1 MSYELP
7 TFAYETPPELR
18 GGTAPEP
25 GANPARA
32 RYPLVI
38 VGGGLAGLTLAADL
52 ASRGVRCVLIDEDD
66 TVGVRGAS
74 SRGIAYVQ
82 RTLEIMARIGTFDR
96 IAAKGTTWSVG
107 RVLAGEEMLYRF
119 DYEPESVSRQP
130 TFVNLQQFYMEW
142 FLVDRI
148 VELGLTDLR
157 WKQRVVGVANHDDH
171 VQLTIDSPDGRY
183 TLQADWVVDAEGVN
197 SFVRQA
203 LGLAEHTERGQ
214 DRWCIT
220 DVRFQQQRPQERWT
234 WIEAPFNGDRGVWQ
248 HPMADDVW
256 RLDFQMAPD
265 SDPAEVSRPEV
276 ARERVAQMLG
286 PDVAFELVWVGP
298 YSYRTMLMERF
309 RHGRLLFVG
318 DAAHAKSPFGAR
330 GGNSGIMDADN
341 LGWRLA
347 LLLQGRAAPALL
359 DRYDGERH
367 RAAEENIR
375 ITARSGRFM
384 QPRSDA
390 EFTLRR
396 AVLQLARRHAFGRL
410 LLDAGRMC
418 APHHYRGLP
427 GFGADPEAGRA
438 VPNIPLGAADGAAA
452 SLLDVLRAAGSDLV
466 AFVLGPVPLDL
477 AAAVE
482 TAGLPLRLQACTDST
497 ARPLLQRLTGAPAG
511 GVALIRP
518 DSHLAAALP
527 DAQPAPLIA
536 AARAALALE
545 PALEP

>member
-7 TFAYETPPELR
+7 TFPYVTPPER
-18 GGTAPEP
+18 AGAAASAP
-25 GANPARA
+25 A

-52 ASRGVRCVLIDEDD
+52 ASRGVRCTLIDEDD

-82 RTLEIMARIGTFDR
+82 RTLEIMARIGIFER
-96 IAAKGTTWSVG
+96 IAAKGATWSVG

-119 DYEPESVSRQP
+119 DYQPESVSRQP

-157 WKQRVVGVANHDDH
+157 WKQRVVGVQNHADH
-171 VQLTIDSPDGRY
+171 VQLTIDSPDGPY
-183 TLQADWVVDAEGVN
+183 TLQAEWVVDAEGVN
-197 SFVRQA
+197 SYVRQA
-203 LGLAEHTERGQ
+203 LGLKEETERGQ

-234 WIEAPFNGDRGVWQ
+234 WIEAPFNADRGVWQ

-265 SDPAEVSRPEV
+265 SDPVEVSKPEV

-309 RHGRLLFVG
+309 RHGRLLFMG

-347 LLLQGRAAPALL
+347 LLLQGNAGPALL
-359 DRYDGERH
+359 DRYDVERH

-384 QPRSDA
+384 QPRSEA

-396 AVLQLARRHAFGRL
+396 AVLQLARHHAFGRQ

-418 APHHYRGLP
+418 APHHYAGLP
-427 GFGADPEAGRA
+427 GFGPTGEAGRA
-438 VPNIPLGAADGAAA
+438 VPNVPLAPDTKGSPAPA
-452 SLLDVLRAAGSDLV
+452 LLDVLRAAGSDLV
-466 AFVLGPVPLDL
+466 AFVFGPVPLDL
-477 AAAVE
+477 AAAIE
-482 TAGLPLRLQACTDST
+482 TAGLPLRLHACTDAT
-497 ARPLLQRLTGAPAG
+497 ATALLQRLTGAPAG

-527 DAQPAPLIA
+527 DRQAGPLIA

-545 PALEP
+545 L